1 MFTNNVEV
9 VIPFITVPAGLKMCI
24 SKWGKILKLYRNAV
38 YSYWTTSIGGKSR
51 IPCGRVARRWALGLH
66 ASRPGEEMPIMYFA
80 NVSPSLLKLKACLHV
95 PSTFACPSPSPSKF
109 IIVSMETDRLMD
121 RMGSVPIL
129 PVKWTITI
137 GIMLYFDGDG
147 DRHGDGDGTC
157 KQALKL

>member
-24 SKWGKILKLYRNAV
+24 SKWGKILELYRNAV

-51 IPCGRVARRWALGLH
+51 IPCGRVGGGGLWVYMQVDQVRRRQSCILPMFP
-66 ASRPGEEMPIMYFA
+66 R
-80 NVSPSLLKLKACLHV
+80 SLLKLKACLHV
-95 PSTFACPSPSPSKF
+95 PSTFPCPSPSPSKF

>member
-1 MFTNNVEV
+1 MQYIHTERQVLGANPGFLVGGCGGGGLWVYMQVDQVRRRQSCTLPMF
-9 VIPFITVPAGLKMCI
+9 P
-24 SKWGKILKLYRNAV
+24 R
-38 YSYWTTSIGGKSR
+38 
-51 IPCGRVARRWALGLH
+51 
-66 ASRPGEEMPIMYFA
+66 
-80 NVSPSLLKLKACLHV
+80 SLLKLKACLHV
-95 PSTFACPSPSPSKF
+95 PSTFPCPSPSKF

>member
-1 MFTNNVEV
+1 MSLSRY
-9 VIPFITVPAGLKMCI
+9 TVSFSATG
-24 SKWGKILKLYRNAV
+24 
-38 YSYWTTSIGGKSR
+38 
-51 IPCGRVARRWALGLH
+51 
-66 ASRPGEEMPIMYFA
+66 F
-80 NVSPSLLKLKACLHV
+80 KACLHV
-95 PSTFACPSPSPSKF
+95 PSTFPCPSPSPSKF

-157 KQALKL
+157 KQAFNDAHHGKVATIKMGIR